1 MSQTQ
6 DNALTAGA
14 ELIAEQARE
23 VGARCR
29 LPTGIEA
36 VTTLER
42 ALAIAWCDVAMWKG
56 ANDTDERFEETL
68 RLMQARIAAEMR
80 AQRIL
85 RRGHKPDIL
94 KGH

>member
-14 ELIAEQARE
+14 ELVAEQAKE
-23 VGARCR
+23 IGARCR
-29 LPTGIEA
+29 VSSGVEA
-36 VTTLER
+36 VTVLER

-56 ANDTDERFEETL
+56 ANDTDERFEEAV
-68 RLMQARIAAEMR
+68 RLMQHRIAAEMR

-85 RRGHKPDIL
+85 RRGHAPGL
-94 KGH
+94 KRGH